1 MSERIIIGE
10 TEQAG
15 HPISAP
21 VIEYDKS
28 LDYCPTGIIR
38 WRHTG
43 TSFVL
48 EQWFK
53 NVGCGV
59 PPGHW
64 REVPCVIEKD
74 PKQ

>member
-10 TEQAG
+10 SERAG

-21 VIEYDKS
+21 VEKS
-28 LDYCPTGIIR
+28 GDGFPSTMIR

-48 EQWFK
+48 EQWKK
-53 NVGCGV
+53 NVHPSGKPFGIWV
-59 PPGHW
+59 
-64 REVPCVIEKD
+64 EVPCVMPEQGKGE
-74 PKQ
+74 